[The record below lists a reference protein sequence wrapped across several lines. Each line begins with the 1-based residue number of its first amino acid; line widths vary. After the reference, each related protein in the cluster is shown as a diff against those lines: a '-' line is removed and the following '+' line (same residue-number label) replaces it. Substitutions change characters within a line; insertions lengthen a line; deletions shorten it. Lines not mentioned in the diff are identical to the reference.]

1 MDEQILK
8 DMATDIGETKG
19 MVSAMFDQMEKFDD
33 KIERHDTRLRR
44 VENFFLP
51 AIAVLS
57 LFASKILEV
66 FGLSE

>member
-8 DMATDIGETKG
+8 DIATDIGETKG
-19 MVSAMFDQMEKFDD
+19 MVGALVDQMDKFDE
-33 KIERHDTRLRR
+33 KVERHDSRLRR

-57 LFASKILEV
+57 LFANKIMGVLG
-66 FGLSE
+66 FSE

>member
-19 MVSAMFDQMEKFDD
+19 MVSAMTEEMK
-33 KIERHDTRLRR
+33 KINNTLNRHDSRLRR

-57 LFASKILEV
+57 LLAGKIMGWV
-66 FGLSE
+66 GWSD